1 MKQILTTLLLIIS
14 STSFGQHVGVR
25 YSPQSTGISMSVPV
39 GTVSKGSIMAVF
51 AKEDDRMLGY
61 FHYTEKLKVTK
72 NLYAYGG
79 AGIHMGAREVL
90 AFKRDA
96 NTIFLAG
103 FTGVIGMK
111 YNIKELVYVSA
122 DIMPRMDLPL
132 FGGCIEHNKYCKE
145 SSFGGINFSIGIN
158 LK

>member
-14 STSFGQHVGVR
+14 STSFGQHIGVR
-25 YSPQSTGISMSVPV
+25 YSPQSKGITMSVPV

-51 AKEDDRMLGY
+51 AKEGDRMLGY
-61 FHYTEKLKVTK
+61 FHYTEKLKITK
-72 NLYAYGG
+72 NLYGYGG

-90 AFKRDA
+90 SFKRDA

-103 FTGVIGMK
+103 FTGVLGIK
-111 YNIKELVYVSA
+111 YNIKESIYISS
-122 DIMPRMDLPL
+122 DIMPRTDIPI
-132 FGGCIEHNKYCKE
+132 FGGCMEHEHCKE

>member
-1 MKQILTTLLLIIS
+1 MKQFLIAILILSNIAL
-14 STSFGQHVGVR
+14 FGQHVGVR

-39 GTVSKGSIMAVF
+39 GTVSRGSIMAVF
-51 AKEDDRMLGY
+51 AKEGDRRLGY
-61 FHYTEKLKVTK
+61 FHYIEKLKVTK

-90 AFKRDA
+90 SFKKDA